1 MKSNF
6 LNYILVI
13 LSSLAFAQNA
23 TLSPYSYYGAGQPI
37 STRTAENNTMGGLT
51 VYADSTQFSLDNPA
65 TLGKLRFVQYRVGAN
80 YKSIS
85 QQSSSTSESTI
96 SASLNYLALSVPTK
110 HFAFSFGIKPKSAVG
125 YRAKTTRTEN
135 DLEYQNLY
143 DGKGGVNSTFLGFAV
158 NPIDG
163 LSLGVSA
170 FYNFGYNE
178 KIATERIT
186 GVQNDTQVFT
196 RSELSGIHYSFG
208 MHYNRN
214 IFSDYML
221 QLSAI
226 YTPNTSMKSK
236 NSKTISALAAGGT
249 AAAQEDI
256 DLGNLATTTNKFAA
270 ETTLGVGFG
279 KPQNW
284 FAGVTYVNAAEG
296 ITHPFESN
304 SNANFVAASRFSVGG
319 FYIPKHN
326 SFTNYLSR
334 MVYRVGARWEHTGLE
349 VKSQAV
355 KDFGITFGIGLPMN
369 ILSKVNIGVEIGQM
383 GTTDAGLIKENYT
396 NIMLGFSLSDVW
408 FIKRKYD

>member
-13 LSSLAFAQNA
+13 LSSFAFSQNA
-23 TLSPYSYYGAGQPI
+23 TLSPYSYYGTGQPI
-37 STRTAENNTMGGLT
+37 STRTAENNAMGGVT
-51 VYADSTQFSLDNPA
+51 VYADSIQFSLDNPA
-65 TLGKLRFVQYRVGAN
+65 TLGKLRFVQYRLGAN
-80 YKSIS
+80 YKSVL
-85 QQSSSTSESTI
+85 QQSSSNSASTTTT
-96 SASLNYLALSVPTK
+96 SLNYLALSVPTK
-110 HFAFSFGIKPKSAVG
+110 HFAFSFGLKPKTAVG
-125 YRAKTTRTEN
+125 YRTKTTRTEN
-135 DLEYQNLY
+135 DAEYQSLY
-143 DGKGGVNSTFLGFAV
+143 DGKGGINSTFLGFAF

-178 KIATERIT
+178 KTATQRIT

-196 RSELSGIHYSFG
+196 RSELSGIHYLFG
-208 MHYNRN
+208 MHYNRS
-214 IFSDYML
+214 IFSDYMI

-226 YTPNTSMKSK
+226 YTPKASIESK
-236 NSKTISALAAGGT
+236 NSKIISALSAEGT
-249 AAAQEDI
+249 VALQQNI
-256 DLGNLATTTNKFAA
+256 NLGNLATTTNKFAA
-270 ETTLGVGFG
+270 ETTLGFGFG

-284 FAGVTYVNAAEG
+284 FVGVTYLNAAGG
-296 ITHPFESN
+296 ISHPFESN
-304 SNANFVAASRFSVGG
+304 SNANFVSPSRFSVGG

-326 SFTNYLSR
+326 SFINYLSR

-369 ILSKVNIGVEIGQM
+369 VLSKVNIGVEIGQM
-383 GTTDAGLIKENYT
+383 GTTDAGLINENYT